1 MQHKKFIKIIVF
13 GIAICALGLRICYV
27 NITAEHPHV
36 ETYQMNEWVEL
47 NGNFQEESAEE
58 TTGYAVRVNS
68 ARLLTYKEFIEQYN
82 GNIDCLPESA
92 RPIGIVDVEVSVKNT
107 ANLNGWLSLY
117 YYMLTSADHTFTLY
131 LNSTLFELAA
141 PSSNGEL
148 NIRIIANIRSIFHM
162 DILVNEL
169 ILRGWTQNTTWLFLI
184 IRSGRNATF
193 CFVKTEAFFTCGK
206 QCHWIAIRLPALLV
220 EGSCLSSQSALLMG
234 VNGERGKSAP
244 LFLFASIEGIRLS
257 GFPHRY

>member
-13 GIAICALGLRICYV
+13 GIAICALELRICYV

-107 ANLNGWLSLY
+107 ANLSGWLSLY

-148 NIRIIANIRSIFHM
+148 NIRIKPNSEYTFHIPYGYFSERIDIARM
-162 DILVNEL
+162 DTKYNMVVSHYPVRKECNVL
-169 ILRGWTQNTTWLFLI
+169 LREN
-184 IRSGRNATF
+184 
-193 CFVKTEAFFTCGK
+193 
-206 QCHWIAIRLPALLV
+206 
-220 EGSCLSSQSALLMG
+220 
-234 VNGERGKSAP
+234 
-244 LFLFASIEGIRLS
+244 
-257 GFPHRY
+257 

>member
-1 MQHKKFIKIIVF
+1 MILQSCRICAMKFTPYRMARFKHTQRKAMNGSFQMQHKKFIKIIVF

-107 ANLNGWLSLY
+107 ANLSGWLSLY

-148 NIRIIANIRSIFHM
+148 NIRIKPNSEYTFHIPYGYFSERIDIARM
-162 DILVNEL
+162 DTKYNMVVSHYPVRKECNVL
-169 ILRGWTQNTTWLFLI
+169 LREN
-184 IRSGRNATF
+184 
-193 CFVKTEAFFTCGK
+193 
-206 QCHWIAIRLPALLV
+206 
-220 EGSCLSSQSALLMG
+220 
-234 VNGERGKSAP
+234 
-244 LFLFASIEGIRLS
+244 
-257 GFPHRY
+257 